1 MKKDAR
7 PDISPINISGYE
19 TVILVYPIWWGTVP
33 MLVNTFLESYDFSG
47 KTVVP
52 FATSGGTGIS
62 QSIQDIRGEVPDADV
77 KDGLLVKS
85 NKDIIPWLRKLGLYE

>member
-1 MKKDAR
+1 
-7 PDISPINISGYE
+7 
-19 TVILVYPIWWGTVP
+19 

-62 QSIQDIRGEVPDADV
+62 QSIQDIRSEVPDADV